1 MTDKKVEQV
10 SMLEI
15 DQQYP
20 TSVRLK
26 WNPVAYINKFVRN
39 SNMKLLLLL
48 KVTVV
53 LSVFYW
59 YKQLN
64 IMQLILV
71 LNFIMIYTGFIT

>member
-26 WNPVAYINKFVRN
+26 WNPVADINKFVRN

-53 LSVFYW
+53 LSVFTDT
-59 YKQLN
+59 N
-64 IMQLILV
+64 
-71 LNFIMIYTGFIT
+71 N